1 MDDDLSARRAER
13 LSPAGQELLDEIRE
27 LLDAADNQAAIPSL
41 LERIRDLPQGEQREI
56 GEILGLEA
64 QGYAAEGA
72 RLQRVAEA
80 AEEAERVIRA
90 AQEKLRA
97 EGKPVDPN
105 MTAGEAI
112 EILAKP
118 G

>member
-1 MDDDLSARRAER
+1 MDNDMIARRAER
-13 LSPAGQELLDEIRE
+13 LSPAGREVLAEIRE
-27 LLDAADNQAAIPSL
+27 ATAADDHDAIPSL
-41 LERIRDLPQGEQREI
+41 LERIRDLPPHEQREI
-56 GEILGLEA
+56 GEILALEA

-72 RLQRVAEA
+72 RLLSVAEA

-97 EGKPVDPN
+97 EGKPVDPH
-105 MTAGEAI
+105 MSVGEAI